1 MPDLPTPQDDAEA
14 ALFSESWDAVLS
26 YAALCASGSAT
37 AHRLATE
44 AFTLGMREVRAAG
57 RTHVRGAGRRP
68 ARLPTV
74 PALLTAVRTTAADW
88 SAAGQGR
95 LLAAGLPQW
104 LSSPE
109 AARLT
114 GSPRAHPPA
123 LRALRDLGGTD
134 AALLWLAE
142 VEALPLPTAA
152 HRLGL
157 DPATA
162 RTELDRV
169 RALFRE
175 RWRHALGDAP
185 EPEAAGL
192 AAVLAR
198 GVLGWG
204 GLDYL
209 ERRRRAA
216 EARAGN
222 GRAGKPPR
230 GEPEERTGLRRLLRG
245 GGMFATA
252 LLLSALALGA
262 SLMAPGG
269 SGADS
274 FTARDDT
281 AATRDDTTAPDDTGA
296 SGDGATR
303 GGGRTGVRPTAAAP
317 APTPSPTPALTPGRE
332 PTPGPV
338 PPSGTPAASRRTTG
352 AGSRDSGRPKPE
364 AGPDSPARGLSSL
377 VHGPVS
383 LPAAPPSSCRI
394 GYDLVSQWSGGFQ
407 ATVTVTTEQA
417 LDGWRVEWTF
427 PDGQRIGRVWD
438 ATVRQN
444 GSRVTA
450 TAADYDRAVPAGTA
464 VAFGFTGT
472 WTDADRA
479 PDAFTLNGRRC
490 A

>member
-1 MPDLPTPQDDAEA
+1 MPDLPTPQDDTEA

-44 AFTLGMREVRAAG
+44 AFTLGMRELRAAG

-68 ARLPTV
+68 ARLPTI
-74 PALLTAVRTTAADW
+74 PALLTAVRTTAAGW

-95 LLAAGLPQW
+95 LLAPGLPQW
-104 LSSPE
+104 LTSPE
-109 AARLT
+109 ASRLT

-175 RWRHALGDAP
+175 RWRRALGDAP
-185 EPEAAGL
+185 EPEAAAL
-192 AAVLAR
+192 AAVLAG

-209 ERRRRAA
+209 ERRRRTA
-216 EARAGN
+216 EARAGT
-222 GRAGKPPR
+222 GRAGEPPR
-230 GEPEERTGLRRLLRG
+230 GEPEERTGLGRLLRG

-296 SGDGATR
+296 SGDAAR
-303 GGGRTGVRPTAAAP
+303 GGRTGAHPTTA
-317 APTPSPTPALTPGRE
+317 SPTPAPTLAPGRE
-332 PTPGPV
+332 PRPEPV
-338 PPSGTPAASRRTTG
+338 PPSGTPAASARVPAG
-352 AGSRDSGRPKPE
+352 PGSRDSGRTKP
-364 AGPDSPARGLSSL
+364 APTPDSPPRGLSSL
-377 VHGPVS
+377 AHGPVS
-383 LPAAPPSSCRI
+383 LPAAPPSPCRI

-450 TAADYDRAVPAGTA
+450 TAADYDRVVPARTA

>member
-1 MPDLPTPQDDAEA
+1 MCA
-14 ALFSESWDAVLS
+14 A
-26 YAALCASGSAT
+26 
-37 AHRLATE
+37 
-44 AFTLGMREVRAAG
+44 RAAAPPG
-57 RTHVRGAGRRP
+57 CPPFRP
-68 ARLPTV
+68 CSPPCRLPTV
-74 PALLTAVRTTAADW
+74 PALLTAVRAMAAAW

-95 LLAAGLPQW
+95 LLAPGLPQW

-109 AARLT
+109 ASRLT

-142 VEALPLPTAA
+142 VEALPLRTAA

-162 RTELDRV
+162 RAELDRV

-175 RWRHALGDAP
+175 RWRRARGDAP

-192 AAVLAR
+192 AAVLAG

-209 ERRRRAA
+209 ERRRRTA
-216 EARAGN
+216 EARAGT
-222 GRAGKPPR
+222 GRAGEPPR
-230 GEPEERTGLRRLLRG
+230 GEPEERTGLWRLLRG

-262 SLMAPGG
+262 SLMPPGG

-281 AATRDDTTAPDDTGA
+281 AATRDDTTAPDDSGA
-296 SGDGATR
+296 SGDSGTSDDGGAR
-303 GGGRTGVRPTAAAP
+303 GGARPTTAGS
-317 APTPSPTPALTPGRE
+317 SPTPTPTPTPTPPPTSGRE
-332 PTPGPV
+332 PTPEPV
-338 PPSGTPAASRRTTG
+338 PKSGTPPVSARPS
-352 AGSRDSGRPKPE
+352 AGPGGRGSGRPKPE
-364 AGPDSPARGLSSL
+364 PGPDSPPRGLSSL
-377 VHGPVS
+377 VHGPVR
-383 LPAAPPSSCRI
+383 LPAAPPSPCRI
-394 GYDLVSQWSGGFQ
+394 VYDLVSQWSGGFQ
-407 ATVTVTTEQA
+407 ATVTVTTERA
-417 LDGWRVEWTF
+417 LDGWRVDWTF

-450 TAADYDRAVPAGTA
+450 TAAGYDRAVPARTA

-479 PDAFTLNGRRC
+479 PDAFTLNGLRC